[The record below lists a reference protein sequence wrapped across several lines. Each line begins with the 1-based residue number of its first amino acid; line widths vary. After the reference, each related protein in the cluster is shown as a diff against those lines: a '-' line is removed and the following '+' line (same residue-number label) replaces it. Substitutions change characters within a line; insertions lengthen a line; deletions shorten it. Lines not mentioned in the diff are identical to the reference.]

1 MLCCSVMRTQH
12 FTFCSYASTK
22 SLPANATVL
31 ISENVIKG
39 HLNCPSMSHRDKI
52 VGLHLAV

>member
-1 MLCCSVMRTQH
+1 MRTQH